1 REAFGIFLADLI
13 AARDAHTDPRE
24 RLRAMGDAY
33 WNFVWKHPELYQ
45 VISGLGGVNLC
56 EPGHEHPHSEGNQV
70 FETFRDVL
78 QANLPAAGRAADDIE
93 GRVMILWSL
102 YHGFIALLMTG
113 RIPMESRDRARAL
126 AGQAVDG
133 LLTAWRAGRTWW
145 PGSGPRGPGRA
156 FAIRRSDPSSPAA
169 WRRSWSRKGSASA
182 PAPRCCGSKRPSS
195 WRRKPRQK
203 PTWRGP
209 APACR
214 KSWPDS

>member
-1 REAFGIFLADLI
+1 RLVAQIMGVKERRDRERLEMRQAILDSAREIAAKEGWQAVTIRRVAEKIEYSPPAIYEYFESKEALLEEEAREAFGIFLADLI

-133 LLTAWRAGRTWW
+133 LLTAWRAGR
-145 PGSGPRGPGRA
+145 G
-156 FAIRRSDPSSPAA
+156 
-169 WRRSWSRKGSASA
+169 
-182 PAPRCCGSKRPSS
+182 
-195 WRRKPRQK
+195 
-203 PTWRGP
+203 
-209 APACR
+209 
-214 KSWPDS
+214 